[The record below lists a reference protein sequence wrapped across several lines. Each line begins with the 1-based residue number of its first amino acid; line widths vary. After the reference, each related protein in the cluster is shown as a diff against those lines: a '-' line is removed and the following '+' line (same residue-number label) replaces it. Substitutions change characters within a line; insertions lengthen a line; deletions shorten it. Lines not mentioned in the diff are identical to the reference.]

1 MPQLTNPSS
10 SISAYA
16 DRLRQLM
23 SELAPDPLSERKT
36 IELLEHIVNNRG
48 YVVYL
53 HQVLDDEADSL
64 AAGSC

>member
-1 MPQLTNPSS
+1 
-10 SISAYA
+10 
-16 DRLRQLM
+16 M